1 MQGELIMQ
9 FAMSNRAK
17 APRLGG
23 VFALAL
29 VCVAGAGASASA
41 VTRGGQQHT
50 KPARTVRIVI
60 DGKEVQNGSDLSAQ
74 DSAPRAGRETD
85 LKWSNDEGSGA
96 VRAKNIELTDDL
108 ADVKSVP
115 ADGYIFIEETRGGM
129 TRRFRAEPGKD
140 GKLKRT
146 YAVNNQT
153 HEFDADAKRWLSDIL
168 HRCFQDSSRQK
179 P

>member
-1 MQGELIMQ
+1 
-9 FAMSNRAK
+9 MSNRAK
-17 APRLGG
+17 TPRIGG

-29 VCVAGAGASASA
+29 IWVAGAYAPASAA
-41 VTRGGQQHT
+41 PRGGQQHA

-85 LKWSNDEGSGA
+85 LKWSNDQGSGA
-96 VRAKNIELTDDL
+96 VRAKNVELTTDL
-108 ADVKSVP
+108 GDVKSVP
-115 ADGYIFIEETRGGM
+115 EGGYLFIEETRGGV

-146 YAVNNQT
+146 YAVNNEA
-153 HEFDADAKRWLSDIL
+153 HEFDADAKKWLSDIL
-168 HRCFQDSSRQK
+168 HRCFQDSSQQK